1 MTERLISCLGLFGM
15 IAIAWA
21 LSTDRKKFPW
31 RVVIG
36 GVILQLV
43 LAAVLLRSSGGKW
56 MLSGANDLFTK
67 IISFVDKGSDF
78 VFGLRDVGNSGLS
91 PTALTKSFAFGTLPT
106 IIFFS
111 TLMAVLYH
119 LGVMQVVVKAISFI
133 MQKTLKTSGPETLSA
148 AANIFVGQ
156 TEAPLVVK
164 PYIPK
169 LSMSELNALMV
180 AGFASTTG
188 SLLAAYAQFGVDV
201 GHMLTAS
208 LISAPAA
215 LLIAKVMVPEPEPEK
230 TIQNANLDLPKT
242 APNLVGAAS
251 IGASEGLMLALN
263 VGAMIIAFLAL
274 IAMLDW
280 MLGQFGIYCLS
291 MVDANGGPTLNI
303 SLLLGYAFTP
313 MAALLGV
320 EYKDWHAAGELMGI
334 KMVANEYLAYGRL
347 GEMTMTDAP
356 MISDR
361 TKLLMTYAL
370 SGFANFS
377 SIGIQVGGIG
387 AMAPE
392 RKADIARLGLRA
404 MIGGTLACNMTACI
418 AGVLL

>member
-1 MTERLISCLGLFGM
+1 MSERLVSGLGL
-15 IAIAWA
+15 IAMVLIAWG
-21 LSTDRKKFPW
+21 LSTDRKRFPW

-36 GVILQLV
+36 GMALQLL
-43 LAAVLLRSSGGKW
+43 LAGILLKTGFGAVFLQA
-56 MLSGANDLFTK
+56 ANDLFTK
-67 IISFVDKGSDF
+67 IVSFVDEGSGF
-78 VFGLRDVGNSGLS
+78 LFGLRDLPTESGLS
-91 PTALTKSFAFGTLPT
+91 ATALTKSFAFGTLPT

-111 TLMAVLYH
+111 TLMAILYH
-119 LGVMQVVVKAISFI
+119 IGIMQWIVRGISVV

-164 PYIPK
+164 PYIAR
-169 LSMSELNALMV
+169 LTTSELNALMV

-188 SLLAAYAQFGVDV
+188 SLLAAYAKFGVDV
-201 GHMLTAS
+201 GHMMTAS

-215 LLIAKVMVPEPEPEK
+215 LLIAKVMVPEPNPEE
-230 TIQNANLDLPKT
+230 TLQSVHLDLPKS

-274 IAMLDW
+274 IKMADW
-280 MLGQFGIYCLS
+280 MLGQCGASIGYPS
-291 MVDANGGPTLNI
+291 LNMA
-303 SLLLGYAFTP
+303 LLLGYAFTP
-313 MAALLGV
+313 MAAIMGI
-320 EYKDWHAAGELMGI
+320 EPGDWHAAGELMGI
-334 KMVANEYLAYGRL
+334 KMVANEYLAYSRL
-347 GEMTMTDAP
+347 GEMTSGSGTQ
-356 MISDR
+356 ISDR
-361 TKLLMTYAL
+361 TKLLMTYSL
-370 SGFANFS
+370 SGFANLS

-392 RKADIARLGLRA
+392 RKADIARLGFRA

-418 AGVLL
+418 AGVLM